1 MSVGTYLREAREAA
15 GYSVEQISSKTR
27 IRAEVIRD
35 LECEKFQSCGGNA
48 YARGHIRTIGQFVN
62 ADLDRLITEFEAA
75 TGEVDRPMID
85 LLTENNATNNKPQ
98 RAMPKMTYKFMASTA
113 AIVVGLMILVPT
125 ANSLF
130 KSTNKSTHSTKVS
143 ASAKSVA
150 VPATQAATTP
160 VVSTTGNLLISA
172 DRGTT
177 WIAVTDANGAN
188 LFTGKITTGQ
198 SQSFDASK
206 LINVTFGNA
215 GAVTVTM
222 NGKAMGA
229 PGALGEVK
237 YLQYGPKAGLNSSS
251 TASAASPVIAG

>member
-27 IRAEVIRD
+27 IRVQVIRD
-35 LECEKFQSCGGNA
+35 LECEEFQSCGGNA
-48 YARGHIRTIGQFVN
+48 YARGHIRTIGQLVN
-62 ADLDRLITEFEAA
+62 ADLDRLITEFEAT
-75 TGEVDRPMID
+75 TGEVDRPMFE
-85 LLTENNATNNKPQ
+85 LLTENNATQVKTQ
-98 RAMPKMTYKFMASTA
+98 SILPKMTYKFMASA
-113 AIVVGLMILVPT
+113 AAVIVGLMILVPT

-130 KSTNKSTHSTKVS
+130 KSTTKSAHSTKIS

-160 VVSTTGNLLISA
+160 LASTTGNLLITA
-172 DRGTT
+172 DNGTT
-177 WIAVTDANGAN
+177 WIAVTDSNGAN

-215 GAVTVTM
+215 GAVSVSL
-222 NGKAMGA
+222 NGKSMGR
-229 PGALGEVK
+229 PGASGEVK
-237 YLQYGPKAGLNSSS
+237 YLQYGPNSSS
-251 TASAASPVIAG
+251 AAASVNAG